1 MKQRAW
7 RVCASDF
14 MGNGPFL
21 TAEKYLCCPFVV
33 LRAPGQMCFH
43 NSVWGSQ
50 WHGALNQSG
59 TPSKRPH
66 ISNVV
71 EFPAAAA
78 AEQKT
83 QHTFG
88 IWEGLWKKTWLVV
101 MGFPVTSA
109 ACLWGQA
116 HLFCLPFMRRSEV
129 LIQATWWDGLQV
141 RWVCLLS
148 LLELHYNLRAVL
160 TQHPA
165 QAIPWVCDWQI
176 IYSGPMTVDLF
187 YDTSKTDKAGLFAL
201 CYLHSAHTFCV
212 V

>member
-1 MKQRAW
+1 
-7 RVCASDF
+7 
-14 MGNGPFL
+14 
-21 TAEKYLCCPFVV
+21 
-33 LRAPGQMCFH
+33 MCFH

-83 QHTFG
+83 QSTLLRYG
-88 IWEGLWKKTWLVV
+88 KACEKNKKKTWLVV

-129 LIQATWWDGLQV
+129 LIQATWWDALQV
-141 RWVCLLS
+141 QCVCLLS

-165 QAIPWVCDWQI
+165 QAILWVCDWRI
-176 IYSGPMTVDLF
+176 IYSRPMTVDLF

-201 CYLHSAHTFCV
+201 CYLLSAHTFCV